1 VENLDRTIETVLSN
15 GGSMALPKMPVPG
28 VGWLAYCKDTEGHIF
43 GMIQNDP
50 SAK

>member
-1 VENLDRTIETVLSN
+1 MTLTILGSPASSASGNVEFVTAI
-15 GGSMALPKMPVPG
+15 PG

-43 GMIQNDP
+43 GMMQNDP